1 MTMFLG
7 EFTLYG
13 VITKQIFLICPKF
26 EGKVA
31 SQSWKHCIS
40 SGKAANEETKKFLLG
55 TLEWGR
61 KLQLQFVGECSVDG
75 STFLKPVARTKVFL

>member
-1 MTMFLG
+1 MTIFLG

-40 SGKAANEETKKFLLG
+40 DDSMFLH
-55 TLEWGR
+55 
-61 KLQLQFVGECSVDG
+61 SVDIKSASG
-75 STFLKPVARTKVFL
+75 LIKII